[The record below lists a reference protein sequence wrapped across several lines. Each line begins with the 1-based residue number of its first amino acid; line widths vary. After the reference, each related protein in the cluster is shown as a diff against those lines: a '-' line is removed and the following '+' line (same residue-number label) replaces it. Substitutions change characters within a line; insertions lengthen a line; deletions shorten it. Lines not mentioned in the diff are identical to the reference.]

1 MQRTRPG
8 RRQDRAAGR
17 AGVNGPGGEVRG
29 NAEVP
34 GHQRAVPPG
43 LPVSLP
49 VGKAACYPLAA
60 AQTGGVR
67 RFTGLV
73 GRVVVYRWF
82 SRVTRSAIS
91 DHGNAGNA
99 AGQDGAVVTVY
110 ENGPLIVR
118 GRFAVTAQ
126 DGQPIPAGRGTVALC
141 RCGRSAIK
149 PFCDGSHARTG
160 FRAPGGALGT
170 RPAAQNPDGGRGT
183 WERTRLAKRA
193 TGSREAMTGRATD
206 RPLLSPPSLK
216 ISGSLPWTFNPRGW
230 RIR

>member
-1 MQRTRPG
+1 MTPAHGARTVPCSAPG
-8 RRQDRAAGR
+8 LEDARTGPPGGPASTGR
-17 AGVNGPGGEVRG
+17 AEKF
-29 NAEVP
+29 
-34 GHQRAVPPG
+34 AVTRRSPATSG
-43 LPVSLP
+43 RFLLAYPVSLL

-149 PFCDGSHARTG
+149 PFCDGTHARTG
-160 FRAPGGALGT
+160 FRAPGGAQEVRAAQDGNG
-170 RPAAQNPDGGRGT
+170 RRGPRQPAAGVNDAAPQPAG
-183 WERTRLAKRA
+183 
-193 TGSREAMTGRATD
+193 
-206 RPLLSPPSLK
+206 
-216 ISGSLPWTFNPRGW
+216 
-230 RIR
+230 